1 MNDYQEK
8 GYFVGKTFEKPFT
21 EKEMASVMTTLAQ
34 FHATSMKF
42 LRENSNIKEKLQSS
56 HLMFRLPSTIEVMK
70 TMIQGVFEISGRSEN
85 VDKFMEKLLNLQ
97 ENLEFGESI
106 IQDDIGMVN
115 YSIGM
120 VNYSSIRNPN
130 VF

>member
-1 MNDYQEK
+1 MDDYQAK
-8 GYFVGKTFEKPFT
+8 GYFVRKPFEKPFT
-21 EKEMASVMTTLAQ
+21 EKEIKNVMTTLAQ
-34 FHATSMKF
+34 FHATSMRF
-42 LRENSNIKEKLQSS
+42 LRENSNIKENLQSS
-56 HLMFRLPSTIEVMK
+56 HWMFRLPSTIEVMK
-70 TMIQGVFEISGRSEN
+70 IMIQGVFEICERSEN